1 MLPPLILVSSARQ
14 ISIQSLLDHPRSGSF
29 FVSAELLEAF
39 KYRWLNR
46 GINTLIKFVLIS
58 IRIGDTS

>member
-29 FVSAELLEAF
+29 LVSAELLQSF
-39 KYRWLNR
+39 KYGWLD
-46 GINTLIKFVLIS
+46 GSVHSLIELVLIS
-58 IRIGDTS
+58 LRIWDTS